1 MAYYCEAMANSSFR
15 VLGVVFLSIMLLLF
29 LGAAFLSTTHQGEAA
44 SWALVFVGIL
54 LFFPGLLLLLLW
66 RS

>member
-1 MAYYCEAMANSSFR
+1 MAGMGNRSFR
-15 VLGVVFLSIMLLLF
+15 VLGLVLISMMLLAF

-66 RS
+66 GS

>member
-1 MAYYCEAMANSSFR
+1 MASMGNRSFR
-15 VLGVVFLSIMLLLF
+15 VLGLVLISMMLLAF

-54 LFFPGLLLLLLW
+54 LFVPGLLLLLLW
-66 RS
+66 GS